1 MKKEKEGIREGEVGD
16 RCGNWIEKWMMM
28 RVRGVYERL
37 KGEDGELASSFVDGW
52 VFGG

>member
-1 MKKEKEGIREGEVGD
+1 
-16 RCGNWIEKWMMM
+16 MMM

-37 KGEDGELASSFVDGW
+37 KREDGELASSFIDGW